1 MSKTAI
7 VIPTRLHSTRL
18 RNKLLLDVCGKPLI
32 WYTIQ
37 HALQASRCD
46 FIIVASED
54 DEILDVVDGFNF
66 DVMSVKTRPASSGS
80 DRIMSMSELLKGF
93 GVSYVVNLQGDEPM
107 LTSDDINKVIDKSHC
122 ADVVTLSHDA
132 TYEEYIDPNCVK
144 VVVGADGLAMYFSR
158 SPIPYGCHDRS
169 MKHIGIYGY
178 AVDFLEKFNNIE
190 SRYGSEKLEQ
200 LSWLEHG
207 KTIAVFKTDNRSIG
221 VDTIEDFRDFENV
234 IRQRIC

>member
-1 MSKTAI
+1 MNKTAI
-7 VIPTRLHSTRL
+7 VIPARLHSTRL

-37 HALQASRCD
+37 NALQVSGCD
-46 FIIVASED
+46 IVVLASED
-54 DEILDVVDGFNF
+54 DEILDVVDGFNL
-66 DVMSVKTRPASSGS
+66 DVMSIKTRPASSGS
-80 DRIMSMSELLKGF
+80 DRIMSISELLKGL
-93 GVSYVVNLQGDEPM
+93 GISYVVNLQGDEPM
-107 LTSDDINKVIDKSHC
+107 LAKDDISKVIDRSHY
-122 ADVVTLSHDA
+122 ADVVTLSHCA
-132 TYEEYIDPNCVK
+132 TYEEYIDPSCVK
-144 VVVGADGLAMYFSR
+144 VVVGVDGLAMYFSR
-158 SPIPYGCHDRS
+158 SPIPYGCHERS

-178 AVDFLEKFNNIE
+178 AIDFLEKFAAIE
-190 SRYGSEKLEQ
+190 SRYGSERLEQ